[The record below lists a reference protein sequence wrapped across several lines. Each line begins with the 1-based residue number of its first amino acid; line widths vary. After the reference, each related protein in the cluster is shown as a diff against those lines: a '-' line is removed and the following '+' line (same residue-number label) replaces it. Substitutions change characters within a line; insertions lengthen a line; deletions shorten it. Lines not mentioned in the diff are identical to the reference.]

1 MIARSLGTKA
11 GFTSKRA
18 WTNFSQLYQMD
29 SSVGTWNGIR
39 YQHWTFEDTAIELLD
54 FALVHSENSEK
65 TMR

>member
-1 MIARSLGTKA
+1 MA
-11 GFTSKRA
+11 
-18 WTNFSQLYQMD
+18 NFSQLYQMD